1 MYSQGSNTVAFLQQV
16 PLFAEL
22 TADELHDLVTVMQ
35 PIELEPGQLLWRQG
49 QAADA
54 LHLIRGGRIGIYLR
68 QPGGTEVHLTTL
80 GPGEVLGELP
90 LIDGGTRSAA
100 ARALD
105 RSRLWSLSRVDF
117 AALTLRRSPSALAL
131 RRRIC
136 AVACTRLRGRYQQL
150 ANSLPPGLPPGASEP
165 PTAAQLTK
173 SAPPDD
179 YLSSLAFFRDFAAD
193 HLRSLVEG
201 SQLFM
206 IPRRRVLEHE
216 GDAPRGCYVTLNGAV
231 EMTIE
236 RGQHR
241 IPIGLAGPGRAFSYV
256 GLIDGKTALAR
267 PQFARRQQRLS
278 RVRRR
283 SMRRSPSA
291 LQHPTRA
298 SNGADP
304 QTGGPA
310 KVIGGRTIGAD
321 TARPA
326 VDWHC
331 VLRVIGIGRCDS
343 TVPGRG
349 TGVSHPADTSCVGFP
364 TLPPSSA
371 HCRGRE

>member
-1 MYSQGSNTVAFLQQV
+1 MGCGFRRLISMSKQADVGGGREGSTITVAFLQQV

-22 TADELHDLVTVMQ
+22 TADELHDLVAVMQ
-35 PIELEPGQLLWRQG
+35 PIQLAPGQLLWRQG

-68 QPGGTEVHLTTL
+68 QPGGTEVHLTTV
-80 GPGEVLGELP
+80 GPGEVIGELP
-90 LIDGGTRSAA
+90 LIAGGTRSAT

-105 RSRLWSLSRVDF
+105 QARLWSLSRVDF
-117 AALTLRRSPSALAL
+117 AALTLRRTPTALAL

-136 AVACTRLRGRYQQL
+136 AVACTRLRDRYQQL

-179 YLSSLAFFRDFAAD
+179 YLSNLAFFRDFAAD
-193 HLRSLVEG
+193 QLRSLVER
-201 SQLFM
+201 SKLFM

-256 GLIDGKTALAR
+256 GLIDGKTAPVTVRTRELSLLLRIA
-267 PQFARRQQRLS
+267 PEPFAGYFHGATAESHALFNAIERDLMGALRRNDLGF
-278 RVRRR
+278 VRAVG
-283 SMRRSPSA
+283 MA
-291 LQHPTRA
+291 AIRA
-298 SNGADP
+298 SAMAP
-304 QTGGPA
+304 QP
-310 KVIGGRTIGAD
+310 RT
-321 TARPA
+321 P
-326 VDWHC
+326 
-331 VLRVIGIGRCDS
+331 
-343 TVPGRG
+343 
-349 TGVSHPADTSCVGFP
+349 
-364 TLPPSSA
+364 
-371 HCRGRE
+371 